1 MILAELGSAYWR
13 RLTRCVRH
21 MMEGTRMEMRVSWN
35 TLEHQLCELSAY
47 YRILNNNN
55 CLEQSMGKTTS
66 VANVKMSTIRTIY
79 LLSKISTIQTTY
91 VSIIW
96 SKLFITQNLNYPNY
110 RSILQI
116 FHYPTAYI
124 TQTRKYVFCN
134 WNFVQEHLLISSF
147 RVFLLEWFQ
156 R

>member
-55 CLEQSMGKTTS
+55 CLEQSMGKTPS
-66 VANVKMSTIRTIY
+66 VANVKM
-79 LLSKISTIQTTY
+79 STIQTTY
-91 VSIIW
+91 VSII
-96 SKLFITQNLNYPNY
+96 
-110 RSILQI
+110 
-116 FHYPTAYI
+116 
-124 TQTRKYVFCN
+124 
-134 WNFVQEHLLISSF
+134 
-147 RVFLLEWFQ
+147 
-156 R
+156 